1 MFFLFTFLIL
11 SVNISIHNKFICFS
25 FFSSISLPQLR
36 ARYVN
41 VYTLTTLGY
50 SVTRNCVAFLYLY
63 KFLTMELKN
72 KMIVFRVSENDYNL
86 LKRKSYLLKTTMS
99 ALILSSVK
107 GISTKPLANR
117 ELLAELRKIGVNIN
131 QISASINSNP
141 KNLSNR
147 NIINNLEDSLLMLR
161 KLINDIYNDN
171 I

>member
-1 MFFLFTFLIL
+1 
-11 SVNISIHNKFICFS
+11 
-25 FFSSISLPQLR
+25 
-36 ARYVN
+36 
-41 VYTLTTLGY
+41 
-50 SVTRNCVAFLYLY
+50 
-63 KFLTMELKN
+63 MELKN

-99 ALILSSVK
+99 SLILYSIK

-141 KNLSNR
+141 KNLSNK
-147 NIINNLEDSLLMLR
+147 NIINNLDDSLLMLR
-161 KLINDIYNDN
+161 KLIDDIYNDN

>member
-1 MFFLFTFLIL
+1 M
-11 SVNISIHNKFICFS
+11 
-25 FFSSISLPQLR
+25 
-36 ARYVN
+36 
-41 VYTLTTLGY
+41 GY

-63 KFLTMELKN
+63 KILPMELKN

-99 ALILSSVK
+99 SLILYSIK

-141 KNLSNR
+141 KNLSNK
-147 NIINNLEDSLLMLR
+147 NIINNLDDSLLMLR
-161 KLINDIYNDN
+161 KLIDDIYNDN

>member
-11 SVNISIHNKFICFS
+11 SINISIHNKFICFS

-50 SVTRNCVAFLYLY
+50 SVTRSYAVFYICTKHLF
-63 KFLTMELKN
+63 MELKN
-72 KMIVFRVSENDYNL
+72 KMIVFRVSESDYNL
-86 LKRKSYLLKTTMS
+86 LKKKSSFLNTSMTS
-99 ALILSSVK
+99 LILTSIK

-117 ELLAELRKIGVNIN
+117 ELLSELRKIGVNIN

-141 KNLSNR
+141 KNLSNK
-147 NIINNLEDSLLMLR
+147 NIINSLDESLLILR
-161 KLINDIYNDN
+161 RLINDIYNDN